1 MTNHWNLTW
10 YVLNFIGQWPNFP
23 NFQKKC
29 PVVKI
34 LTFFAYD
41 RFSWIFDVILHKIL
55 MLMIT
60 NMLLLQFVLGCP
72 IFQGFPTGL

>member
-1 MTNHWNLTW
+1 MATLSKLRKKVPCSKNI
-10 YVLNFIGQWPNFP
+10 NF
-23 NFQKKC
+23 
-29 PVVKI
+29 
-34 LTFFAYD
+34 FFAYH
-41 RFSWIFDVILHKIL
+41 RFSWIFDVVLHKIL